1 MANDSMRGGPR
12 GSSEQA
18 PWLRPTVFTI
28 VQDTGG
34 GAAGSAVITKAN
46 ADDDGYI
53 LDGNFGGGDWQVVEV
68 RLLGVTTFV
77 APDCEFDLGVAADP
91 DCIVDGGASGNT
103 VLPGGSEVVIPLNG
117 VAPATTFGA
126 TNGRLIFS
134 NYAKANAGAYMVQ
147 VLAKPVSGALYS
159 D

>member
-1 MANDSMRGGPR
+1 MRGGPR

-18 PWLRPTVFTI
+18 PWLRPRVFTV

-46 ADDDGYI
+46 ADDDGYV
-53 LDGNFGGGDWQVVEV
+53 LDGNFGDADWQVVEV

-77 APDCEFDLGVAADP
+77 SPDCEFDLGVTADP
-91 DCIVDGGASGNT
+91 DCIIDGGVSGNVT
-103 VLPGGSEVVIPLNG
+103 FAGGSEVVIALNG
-117 VAPATTFGA
+117 AAPATTFGA

-134 NYAKANAGAYMVQ
+134 NVAAANAGAYMIQ
-147 VLAKPVSGALYS
+147 VLAKPVSGGLYS

>member
-28 VQDTGG
+28 VQDTDG

-91 DCIVDGGASGNT
+91 DCIVDGGASGTRLVMNLET
-103 VLPGGSEVVIPLNG
+103 EALPVAQNVI
-117 VAPATTFGA
+117 
-126 TNGRLIFS
+126 
-134 NYAKANAGAYMVQ
+134 NAVQ
-147 VLAKPVSGALYS
+147 KVCYRAS
-159 D
+159 